1 MAYSSS
7 TKFSNDTVLEKS
19 VCVDSLLKPSIVEAA
34 VMLEICE
41 TLVTI
46 CAILIVSL
54 ILEV

>member
-7 TKFSNDTVLEKS
+7 TEFSNDTVLEKS

-46 CAILIVSL
+46 CAILVVSL
-54 ILEV
+54 ILEI